1 MSGSEDATA
10 RVWDLKAGALRQQRA
25 HAGRAHG
32 IVVAAD
38 GKTAASFGDDGAL
51 VWDTASGACLGALEV
66 GAALCS
72 PTARC
77 PSQHCFVAQGTCSNE
92 AGTLQQHVLS
102 VVSVEQDYCRAR
114 CKLAVSVS
122 QGQAAGVRWARR
134 NVGPG
139 AGI

>member
-51 VWDTASGACLGALEV
+51 VWDAASGACLGALEV
-66 GAALCS
+66 GMLDFDSIALTLNHLQERS
-72 PTARC
+72 L
-77 PSQHCFVAQGTCSNE
+77 E
-92 AGTLQQHVLS
+92 ALQPHVE
-102 VVSVEQDYCRAR
+102 VMVRAE
-114 CKLAVSVS
+114 
-122 QGQAAGVRWARR
+122 
-134 NVGPG
+134 
-139 AGI
+139 